1 MNTSLMKFVRII
13 ILSALIPLLIACN
26 PPRSHSV
33 NYYFDP
39 VSGNDTNTGIAAGCP
54 FKSLARIRTLPLKPG
69 DSVLLKSGAL
79 FTEPL
84 FISCRGDSGKPVVVG
99 KYGGTSRP
107 YIKAGG
113 QSNNA
118 VHVYNSEHVVVRDL
132 EISNKGKEPIDGING
147 VLVEVKNYGT
157 AKDII
162 LDSLSIHDVYGILVR
177 ENLGGGNA
185 ILLRN
190 KLPDDT
196 VSRPSRFD
204 GLVVQNC
211 TIRDCQRNGIMM
223 WGNWIRSQW
232 YPNLNVVIRH
242 NVIDGVPGDGIV
254 PVACESPL
262 VEYNVMKNCPATLPP
277 SEACDGIW
285 PWSCDNAII
294 QYNIVSDHKS
304 KVDGYGFDS
313 DWNSTNSVFQYNL
326 SYNNDGGFLLICNS
340 GGWTTDWSFGNKGT
354 RIRYNISINDGLRNF
369 KLKEHYFSPVIHCTG
384 PTENTVI
391 EKNIFYL
398 FKKPDEKTD
407 RTLISL
413 TDWSG
418 YPDSTIFRENYIFA
432 EERYRAADTGKSTRT
447 HFEDN
452 LFVGEM
458 LAFNGFESRPGPFD
472 KYLWYKESDENW
484 TNLLQF
490 IRNKTVTVNGKEW
503 KISDI
508 IGADPKK

>member
-1 MNTSLMKFVRII
+1 
-13 ILSALIPLLIACN
+13 
-26 PPRSHSV
+26 
-33 NYYFDP
+33 
-39 VSGNDTNTGIAAGCP
+39 
-54 FKSLARIRTLPLKPG
+54 
-69 DSVLLKSGAL
+69 
-79 FTEPL
+79 
-84 FISCRGDSGKPVVVG
+84 
-99 KYGGTSRP
+99 
-107 YIKAGG
+107 
-113 QSNNA
+113 
-118 VHVYNSEHVVVRDL
+118 
-132 EISNKGKEPIDGING
+132 
-147 VLVEVKNYGT
+147 
-157 AKDII
+157 
-162 LDSLSIHDVYGILVR
+162 
-177 ENLGGGNA
+177 
-185 ILLRN
+185 
-190 KLPDDT
+190 
-196 VSRPSRFD
+196 
-204 GLVVQNC
+204 
-211 TIRDCQRNGIMM
+211 
-223 WGNWIRSQW
+223 
-232 YPNLNVVIRH
+232 
-242 NVIDGVPGDGIV
+242 
-254 PVACESPL
+254 
-262 VEYNVMKNCPATLPP
+262 VEYNIMKNCPATLPP

-313 DWNSTNSVFQYNL
+313 DWNSTNSLFQYNL

-384 PTENTVI
+384 PIENTVI

-398 FKKPDEKTD
+398 FKKPDEKID

-418 YPDSTIFRENYIFA
+418 YPDSTIFCENYIFA

-458 LAFNGFESRPGPFD
+458 LAFNGFESRPGPFN
-472 KYLWYKESDENW
+472 KHLWYTESDENW

-503 KISDI
+503 KVTDI
-508 IGADPKK
+508 IDADPKK

>member
-26 PPRSHSV
+26 PPQSHSV

-84 FISCRGDSGKPVVVG
+84 YICCKGDSGNPVVVG
-99 KYGGTSRP
+99 KYGGASRP
-107 YIKAGG
+107 CIWAGG

-132 EISNKGKEPIDGING
+132 EISNKD
-147 VLVEVKNYGT
+147 
-157 AKDII
+157 
-162 LDSLSIHDVYGILVR
+162 
-177 ENLGGGNA
+177 
-185 ILLRN
+185 
-190 KLPDDT
+190 
-196 VSRPSRFD
+196 
-204 GLVVQNC
+204 
-211 TIRDCQRNGIMM
+211 
-223 WGNWIRSQW
+223 
-232 YPNLNVVIRH
+232 
-242 NVIDGVPGDGIV
+242 
-254 PVACESPL
+254 
-262 VEYNVMKNCPATLPP
+262 
-277 SEACDGIW
+277 
-285 PWSCDNAII
+285 
-294 QYNIVSDHKS
+294 
-304 KVDGYGFDS
+304 
-313 DWNSTNSVFQYNL
+313 
-326 SYNNDGGFLLICNS
+326 
-340 GGWTTDWSFGNKGT
+340 T

-384 PTENTVI
+384 PIENTVI

-398 FKKPDEKTD
+398 FKKPDEKID

-432 EERYRAADTGKSTRT
+432 EESYRAADIGKSTRT

-458 LAFNGFESRPGPFD
+458 TTMNGFESRPGPFN
-472 KYLWYKESDENW
+472 KHLWYTESDENW

-503 KISDI
+503 KVTDI